1 MILSEVNICY
11 DASHHPF
18 AAEGAVKIQNLNSE
32 RPVLKI
38 IRAVLRDSDVDPEDA
53 VNYSIHRCYCRCNTG
68 IEHQSHEAFKSK
80 STLDQLEIRE
90 GDSIFIRKRDI
101 GEEKVDESVDQGEL
115 SRSKSDSMR
124 QLIFKV
130 IKVKKEAM

>member
-1 MILSEVNICY
+1 MLFSEIVTLIQKTQSTTPFIDVIAAVIPALNIKVMKH
-11 DASHHPF
+11 S
-18 AAEGAVKIQNLNSE
+18 NRNRRWTSWRSE
-32 RPVLKI
+32 RV
-38 IRAVLRDSDVDPEDA
+38 
-53 VNYSIHRCYCRCNTG
+53 T
-68 IEHQSHEAFKSK
+68 QS
-80 STLDQLEIRE
+80 
-90 GDSIFIRKRDI
+90 FIRKRDI